1 MAHILAVDDDI
12 AMLQLVRRVLEKD
25 QHLVTLQSNAKAVT
39 EMDFSKFGLI
49 LLDVMMPEIDGF
61 DLCNQIRDRVDC
73 PIIFLTAKTQESE
86 IVQGLGLGADDYIT
100 KTTNICAIISPLC
113 PSLYIPLEITS
124 FSWPYSHSKDIYITV
139 APKGISASFA
149 ILKHCTPKGI
159 PIIVQHKSNPF
170 SSATNA
176 KGIPLI
182 SSHKQTNLERG

>member
-1 MAHILAVDDDI
+1 MAHILVVDDDT

-100 KTTNICAIISPLC
+100 KPFGTNELIPISRWRTRTAWPVPRHGPMPAC
-113 PSLYIPLEITS
+113 PSPVESAPWASPAVPSTS
-124 FSWPYSHSKDIYITV
+124 L
-139 APKGISASFA
+139 SASGRR
-149 ILKHCTPKGI
+149 P
-159 PIIVQHKSNPF
+159 
-170 SSATNA
+170 
-176 KGIPLI
+176 
-182 SSHKQTNLERG
+182 

>member
-1 MAHILAVDDDI
+1 MEHILVVDDDM

-100 KTTNICAIISPLC
+100 KPFGTNELRARIAYTGSNLP
-113 PSLYIPLEITS
+113 
-124 FSWPYSHSKDIYITV
+124 
-139 APKGISASFA
+139 AARRISARWPEKTCHPA
-149 ILKHCTPKGI
+149 GR
-159 PIIVQHKSNPF
+159 VRQ
-170 SSATNA
+170 
-176 KGIPLI
+176 
-182 SSHKQTNLERG
+182 